1 MNDLVQKP
9 AEGQEPSGLRAP
21 FSPALADGDAVGQAL
36 SQGDSGRASRSR
48 WSVARLH
55 LSDGGFHLFRIH

>member
-9 AEGQEPSGLRAP
+9 AEGQEPFGLRAP
-21 FSPALADGDAVGQAL
+21 FGPALADGDAVSQAL
-36 SQGDSGRASRSR
+36 RQGSSGRASRSR
-48 WSVARLH
+48 WSVARLQ

>member
-9 AEGQEPSGLRAP
+9 AESQEPSGLRAP

-36 SQGDSGRASRSR
+36 RQGSSGRSSRSR
-48 WSVARLH
+48 WSVASSQF
-55 LSDGGFHLFRIH
+55 SDGGFHLFRIH